1 VKVEIIRS
9 SSWFEVSV
17 CREDSP
23 EVMMPPELTM
33 MMTQNISRK
42 MAMSGT
48 EQHSHTPNTHTYVD
62 TRAQFLENFIVRT
75 NN

>member
-1 VKVEIIRS
+1 
-9 SSWFEVSV
+9 
-17 CREDSP
+17 
-23 EVMMPPELTM
+23 MTPELTM
-33 MMTQNISRK
+33 MIEKRSRK

-48 EQHSHTPNTHTYVD
+48 AQHSHTQNTHTNVD